1 MGYGID
7 SAEWPTGI
15 EVPSPVKQLIER
27 FYQLLDN
34 SDPGIGDL
42 LADEIFADNGVAYFG
57 ATPFSGTEEIR
68 NSRANAWKV
77 ISMRKHEVLKVY
89 LSDNNASDLLFTARV
104 AMGLT
109 NGRNVEGE
117 FTGRL
122 VIADPQTASPKLLLY
137 QVWGDTSALVN
148 ALREG

>member
-57 ATPFSGTEEIR
+57 ATPFSGTEGWCKW
-68 NSRANAWKV
+68 RAACCT
-77 ISMRKHEVLKVY
+77 RT
-89 LSDNNASDLLFTARV
+89 DRT
-104 AMGLT
+104 
-109 NGRNVEGE
+109 
-117 FTGRL
+117 
-122 VIADPQTASPKLLLY
+122 
-137 QVWGDTSALVN
+137 
-148 ALREG
+148 

>member
-15 EVPSPVKQLIER
+15 EVPSAVKQLIER

-34 SDPGIGDL
+34 SDSGIGDI
-42 LADEIFADNGVAYFG
+42 LADEIFASDGVAYFG
-57 ATPFSGTEEIR
+57 TTPFRGSEEIR
-68 NSRANAWKV
+68 NSRANAWKA

-89 LSDNNASDLLFTARV
+89 VCDSNAGDLLFTARV
-104 AMGLT
+104 AMGLR
-109 NGRNVEGE
+109 NGKHVEGE

-122 VIADPQTASPKLLLY
+122 AISDPRTANPKLRLY
-137 QVWGDTSALVN
+137 QVWGDTSALVA

>member
-7 SAEWPTGI
+7 FAEWPTGI
-15 EVPSPVKQLIER
+15 EVPQAVQQLIEK

-34 SDPGIGDL
+34 SDPGIGDI
-42 LADEIFADNGVAYFG
+42 LADEIFTSDGVAYFG
-57 ATPFSGTEEIR
+57 ATPFRGTEEIR
-68 NSRANAWKV
+68 NSRANAWNL

-89 LSDNNASDLLFTARV
+89 VSDRNASDLLFTARV
-104 AMGLT
+104 AMGLR
-109 NGRNVEGE
+109 NGKQVEGE

-122 VIADPQTASPKLLLY
+122 VISDPQTGSPKLCLY
-137 QVWGDTSALVN
+137 QVWGDTSALVA